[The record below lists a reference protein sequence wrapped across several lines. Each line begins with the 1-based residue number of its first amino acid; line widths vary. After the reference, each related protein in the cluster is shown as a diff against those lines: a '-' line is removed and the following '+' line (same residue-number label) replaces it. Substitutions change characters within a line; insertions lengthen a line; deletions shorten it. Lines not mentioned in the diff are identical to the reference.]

1 MLRNSSPLD
10 WNSQLSASASIRP
23 AVVVPEP
30 GSPEIVTSI
39 PGDRRWRYLGLAPP
53 PDHQT

>member
-1 MLRNSSPLD
+1 
-10 WNSQLSASASIRP
+10 RP

-39 PGDRRWRYLGLAPP
+39 TGDRRWRYLGLAPKLK
-53 PDHQT
+53 HQIWQA